1 MCYELLKDGKLVMSS
16 KYFHRIRIC
25 LIKVLKQ
32 KDAWGNNDIYI
43 SFKKLNKLAKENGYE
58 IKRKGVI

>member
-1 MCYELLKDGKLVMSS
+1 MCYELLKDGELVMSS
-16 KYFHRIRIC
+16 KYFFRMRVY
-25 LIKVLKQ
+25 LINVLNQ

-58 IKRKGVI
+58 IKRKGMI

>member
-1 MCYELLKDGKLVMSS
+1 MQYELLKDDELIISS
-16 KYFHRIRIC
+16 KHFFRIRVY
-25 LIKVLKQ
+25 LIKVLSQ

-58 IKRKGVI
+58 IKRKER

>member
-1 MCYELLKDGKLVMSS
+1 MCYELLKDGELVMSS
-16 KYFHRIRIC
+16 KYFFRMRVY
-25 LIKVLKQ
+25 LINVLNQ